1 MSRLE
6 AQAVSFSW
14 PGRGELLSEVSLF
27 LGAGRI
33 IAILG
38 ANGAGKTSLLSVL
51 AGRLRPNRGRVL
63 VEGTPLSSLSPREI
77 ARRIAFL
84 PQIERLPFN
93 YPVLDFVLLGRAP
106 HIPPLSLP
114 GEEDYRAARSALE
127 EVGVAGLGERGAA
140 TLSGGEFQLVRI
152 ARCLA
157 QEAEI
162 LLLDEPSVLLDP
174 AHAASVARQ
183 LSALAK
189 SGKSVLITTHDIGL
203 AYSVADTIILLHEG
217 AVLDSGPAERLFD
230 LGTLRKAFGAE
241 FAQIS
246 LPSAYSPRS

>member
-63 VEGTPLSSLSPREI
+63 VEGTLLSSLSPREI

-106 HIPPLSLP
+106 HIPPFASWGGGLS
-114 GEEDYRAARSALE
+114 AARRTWKSW
-127 EVGVAGLGERGAA
+127 GRRTGERGSD
-140 TLSGGEFQLVRI
+140 TLGRGIPACRI

-162 LLLDEPSVLLDP
+162 LLLDEPSALLDP
-174 AHAASVARQ
+174 PTPPRW
-183 LSALAK
+183 
-189 SGKSVLITTHDIGL
+189 
-203 AYSVADTIILLHEG
+203 
-217 AVLDSGPAERLFD
+217 LDSFQPW
-230 LGTLRKAFGAE
+230 RKAGNRCSSPPT
-241 FAQIS
+241 IS
-246 LPSAYSPRS
+246 VWPIPWRIRSSSYTKERSSIRGRRNVSSIWEP